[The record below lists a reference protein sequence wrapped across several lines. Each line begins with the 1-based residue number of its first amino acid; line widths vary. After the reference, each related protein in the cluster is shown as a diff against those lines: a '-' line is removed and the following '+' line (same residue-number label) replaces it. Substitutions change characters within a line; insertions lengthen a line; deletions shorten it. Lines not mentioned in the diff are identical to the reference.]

1 LRTRNP
7 SVEATRVTRQLLI
20 ACAIGYSRLG
30 KRVAHPTFLVRLLAR
45 QYGITVSPDFISSAI
60 DDVLDEVLD

>member
-1 LRTRNP
+1 
-7 SVEATRVTRQLLI
+7 
-20 ACAIGYSRLG
+20 
-30 KRVAHPTFLVRLLAR
+30 VRLLAR